1 LKEKGD
7 RTVENAVSVENGSD
21 LVLALLF
28 AGGARKNE
36 NEEIVGNTRLDKL
49 MFLLEKETSLK
60 RYIETD
66 FKFDAYKFGP
76 YSSELF
82 DSVQALVNA
91 GLIEIKR
98 SESEEYLDEADRYQ
112 IEQQLE
118 ENDESPK
125 TTVIYSLTP
134 EGKIVA
140 SVLFQS
146 LSKTEQEELVSIK
159 KTFNS
164 INLKRLL
171 QYVYRRYPESASQSV
186 IKEEIC

>member
-1 LKEKGD
+1 M
-7 RTVENAVSVENGSD
+7 ENAISVENGSD

-60 RYIETD
+60 KYVETD
-66 FKFDAYKFGP
+66 FKFDAYNFGP
-76 YSSELF
+76 YSSGLF

-91 GLIEIKR
+91 GLFEAKR

-112 IEQQLE
+112 IERQLE

-125 TTVIYSLTP
+125 TTIIYSLTP
-134 EGKIVA
+134 EGEKVA
-140 SVLFQS
+140 STLFQS
-146 LSKTEQEELVSIK
+146 LNRTEQEELVSMK

-164 INLKRLL
+164 MNLKKLL
-171 QYVYRRYPESASQSV
+171 QYVYRKYPESASQSV
-186 IKEEIC
+186 IREEIC